1 MRVARGRAYPFGVY
15 QSLRTARENRKR
27 PPAKLAGPR
36 RRDRFSPMM
45 IDLATNEM
53 GYEPTDIR

>member
-1 MRVARGRAYPFGVY
+1 VY
-15 QSLRTARENRKR
+15 QGLCTARENRKR

-36 RRDRFSPMM
+36 RRDRFLPMM

-53 GYEPTDIR
+53 GYEPIDIR